1 MKMTFSMSSLIALL
15 PGQMGMPE
23 LGILFMVGYKLNNLR
38 FHAILNCIDYYGNRT
53 ISFILDDRLNNHIIE
68 ALS

>member
-23 LGILFMVGYKLNNLR
+23 LGILFMVGYKLNNLKVLPCR
-38 FHAILNCIDYYGNRT
+38 QKGIDYFLNQAL
-53 ISFILDDRLNNHIIE
+53 IHSLD
-68 ALS
+68 